1 LVDATSFHATLDDRV
16 APVLLHFHTEAEA
29 YDT

>member
-1 LVDATSFHATLDDRV
+1 MVDATCFHVTLDDRV
-16 APVLLHFHTEAEA
+16 ALVLLHFHTEAEA